1 MSTLLAAPEPEV
13 LSITFDLK
21 QENMQGFVF
30 AVTPT
35 RLAKKFKQ
43 ECVIFSLSLSLSRS
57 RALLILILLSGA
69 SQPAVPLDGII
80 FCGSCVLLYT
90 ATCWRS
96 GIRVCEHK
104 HSWFLGR
111 IIVCR
116 YEDLSKMAQTF
127 NGSAWGLPNEL

>member
-43 ECVIFSLSLSLSRS
+43 ECVIFSLSLSLA
-57 RALLILILLSGA
+57 RALS
-69 SQPAVPLDGII
+69 
-80 FCGSCVLLYT
+80 
-90 ATCWRS
+90 
-96 GIRVCEHK
+96 
-104 HSWFLGR
+104 
-111 IIVCR
+111 
-116 YEDLSKMAQTF
+116 
-127 NGSAWGLPNEL
+127 